1 MNIREHV
8 SKLQQVET
16 PFYFYDMEL
25 LQKTLEVVLKESSR
39 YGYKVHYALKANFD
53 EHILKAVAK
62 AGLGADCVSGNEVRQ
77 AIKCGIPA
85 SEIVFAGVGKSDKEI
100 RYALGQNIFSFNV
113 ESRNELEVLDQIAGE
128 TGKKTQIALRINPD
142 VDPKTHKNIST
153 GKADNKFGISYTE
166 VDELIASLAS
176 FKNVEI
182 VGIHFHIGS
191 QIRDMQVFENLALK
205 VNDIAG
211 WFKQKGIELKH
222 LNLGGG
228 VGVNY
233 DDPDA
238 ELIPDFATYFSI
250 FNKHLN
256 VEAGQTVHFELGRSI
271 VAQCGYLVTRVLYN
285 KKTAADTDV
294 IIVDAGMTD
303 LIRPALYDAKH
314 IIENITEDKGDK
326 VYTVGGPICESSD
339 IFARDIH
346 LPVTTRGDLLAMRS
360 AGAYGYAMVSHYNM
374 RDQPGI
380 VYSDQL

>member
-1 MNIREHV
+1 MNIRGYV
-8 SKLQQVET
+8 SKLRQFET

-25 LQKTLEVVLKESSR
+25 LHETLDVVVRESSR

-53 EHILKAVAK
+53 AHILEAVAK

-77 AIKCGIPA
+77 AIECGIPA
-85 SEIVFAGVGKSDKEI
+85 PEVVFAGVGKSDKEI

-128 TGKKTQIALRINPD
+128 MGKKANIALRINPD

-166 VDELIASLAS
+166 IDEVIASLGS

-191 QIRDMQVFENLALK
+191 QITDMQVFEELALK
-205 VNDIAG
+205 VNDIAD
-211 WFKQKGIELKH
+211 WFKRKGIELKH

-228 VGVNY
+228 LGVNY

-238 ELIPDFATYFSI
+238 ELIPDFTAYFSI
-250 FNKHLN
+250 FNKHLK

-271 VAQCGYLVTRVLYN
+271 VAQCGYLMTRVLYN

-303 LIRPALYDAKH
+303 LIRPALYGAKH
-314 IIENITEDKGDK
+314 VIENITSDKGNK
-326 VYTVGGPICESSD
+326 TYTVGGPICESSD
-339 IFARDIH
+339 IFACDIS
-346 LPVTTRGDLLAMRS
+346 LPVTTRGDLLAMRT

-374 RDQPGI
+374 RNQPGI
-380 VYSDQL
+380 VYSDRL